1 MSTNLL
7 RGCAILLALGAVTP
21 ALTRGQLPLL
31 PHASCCQACFQPRP
45 RCHCVTFKPVV
56 ETRLRPQSVVT
67 WRNVHGTAY
76 RCQPRVETVPV
87 VTYRSRIRY
96 DMVPYTITRRVPH
109 YSTRM
114 VPERRI
120 RYIPNHLGASA
131 VSPWVAPQGS
141 WQRFNNSM
149 SPTPAPLFPSI
160 PVAGAYSDW
169 TTIPSRRKPMTP
181 TPSFLSGDARITGID
196 IQHHTKQI
204 TTQHQHKIDT
214 PFVRAPSAALVWQT
228 PGPR

>member
-1 MSTNLL
+1 MSTSLL

-45 RCHCVTFKPVV
+45 RCHCITFRPVV

-96 DMVPYTITRRVPH
+96 EMVPYTVTRRVPQ

-120 RYIPNHLGASA
+120 RYVPIHLGTSP
-131 VSPWVAPQGS
+131 VSQWGTSQGR
-141 WQRFNNSM
+141 WQRFNNSV
-149 SPTPAPLFPSI
+149 SPAAAQQFRST
-160 PVAGAYSDW
+160 PVAGAYGDW
-169 TTIPSRRKPMTP
+169 TTVPSRRKPISP
-181 TPSFLSGDARITGID
+181 TPSFLTGDARITGIE
-196 IQHHTKQI
+196 
-204 TTQHQHKIDT
+204 TQHIDTDHKHKTVDT